1 MSRAAAKAPTKAQ
14 QKALAQKAKDE
25 QNARKEAQRQRDKA
39 LGIER
44 KELALSSRELDMV
57 RFGCLVRGGLA
68 EPYGLNE
75 YLSTLIRRDYAR
87 LQAQLQ
93 SVQGQA
99 CEQCHQP
106 LPLGC
111 GGDHP
116 EHATCWFA
124 RGPASLLL

>member
-1 MSRAAAKAPTKAQ
+1 MSRTKPPTKAQ
-14 QKALAQKAKDE
+14 QKAQAQKAKDE
-25 QNARKEAQRQRDKA
+25 QNARKEAQRLRDKA

-44 KELALSSRELDMV
+44 KELALSNRELDMV

-87 LQAQLQ
+87 LQEQLQ
-93 SVQGQA
+93 DVQGQA
-99 CEQCHQP
+99 CGQCHKP
-106 LPLGC
+106 LPQGC

-116 EHATCWFA
+116 GYATCWFK